1 MRIMG
6 VYELVR
12 ETYVLLQMA
21 VVRAFDPLGLRVEEY
36 NVLRL
41 LADAGELRMSVV
53 AQRTLSDDST
63 TTRVVDSLVERGLAH
78 RRRADDD
85 RRVRLV
91 EITASGRRILGHAER
106 ARERAV
112 AAALAPLEERTIER
126 MTGSLEAARDAL
138 QNTLRRGG
146 RDG

>member
-1 MRIMG
+1 MS

-21 VVRAFDPLGLRVEEY
+21 VVRAFEPLGLRVEEY

-41 LADAGELRMSVV
+41 LADAGELRMSLL
-53 AQRTLSDDST
+53 ARRTLSDDST
-63 TTRVVDSLVERGLAH
+63 TTRVVNSLVERDLAR

-91 EITASGRRILGHAER
+91 EITASGRRVLAQAEL
-106 ARERAV
+106 AHERAV
-112 AAALAPLEERTIER
+112 TEALAPLDERTIER
-126 MTGSLEAARDAL
+126 MTSSLEAAREA
-138 QNTLRRGG
+138 LRRGG

>member
-1 MRIMG
+1 MG

-21 VVRAFDPLGLRVEEY
+21 VVRSFEPLALRVEEY

-63 TTRVVDSLVERGLAH
+63 TTRVVDSLVERELAR

-91 EITASGRRILGHAER
+91 EITASGRRVLAQAER

-112 AAALAPLEERTIER
+112 AAALAPLDEGTIEC
-126 MTGSLEAARDAL
+126 MAGSLEAARDAL
-138 QNTLRRGG
+138 RNTLRRGG
-146 RDG
+146 HNG

>member
-1 MRIMG
+1 MS

-21 VVRAFDPLGLRVEEY
+21 VVRAFEPLGLRVEEY

-63 TTRVVDSLVERGLAH
+63 TTRVVDSLVERELAR

-91 EITASGRRILGHAER
+91 EITASGRRVLAQAER
-106 ARERAV
+106 AHERAV
-112 AAALAPLEERTIER
+112 AGALAPLDEGTIER
-126 MTGSLEAARDAL
+126 MTGSLDAARNAL
-138 QNTLRRGG
+138 REALRRGG
-146 RDG
+146 QNG

>member
-1 MRIMG
+1 MS

-21 VVRAFDPLGLRVEEY
+21 VVRAFEPLGLRVEEY

-63 TTRVVDSLVERGLAH
+63 TTRIVDSLVERELAR

-91 EITASGRRILGHAER
+91 EITASGRRGLVQAER
-106 ARERAV
+106 AHERAV
-112 AAALAPLEERTIER
+112 AAALAPLDEGTIEG
-126 MTGSLEAARDAL
+126 MAGSLDAARDAL
-138 QNTLRRGG
+138 RRGG
-146 RDG
+146 QNG